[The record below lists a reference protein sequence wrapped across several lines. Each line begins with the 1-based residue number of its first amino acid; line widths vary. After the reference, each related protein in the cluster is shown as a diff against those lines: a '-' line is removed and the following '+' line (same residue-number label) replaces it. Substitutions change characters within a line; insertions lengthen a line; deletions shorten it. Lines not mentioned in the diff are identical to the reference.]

1 MRPWVAPTASGA
13 APPSLAAVVTGID
26 IAPKQTFN
34 ALPTIVT
41 RAAFRGGRPRA
52 RSMAQEIAT
61 GAPKPASPSMRPQKQ
76 KPMRR
81 AWTRMSPLP
90 TAANTARTSSERP
103 VRSVR
108 LYSHTAM
115 TTM

>member
-1 MRPWVAPTASGA
+1 
-13 APPSLAAVVTGID
+13 
-26 IAPKQTFN
+26 
-34 ALPTIVT
+34 
-41 RAAFRGGRPRA
+41 
-52 RSMAQEIAT
+52 
-61 GAPKPASPSMRPQKQ
+61 MRPQKQ